1 MAPIFSKFIKL
12 KSGQKIPI
20 NESNIRAI
28 VKLSK
33 PPKSR
38 KVPVK
43 HVPRP
48 GRDSDLNQD
57 NDPELAHL
65 IAAAEQRRLARVL
78 SENQSENRPEID
90 QNQPQN
96 DQNRPEIDQNRP
108 EIDENRPENDQ
119 NRPNNNENIFEDD
132 IDPFL
137 EPDLELKDVT
147 LAQRAELLLLPGTDK
162 CKRNAFFLKHYPNFW
177 RYYEVFD
184 CWSECPIKSE
194 YSRMLKTDMPKSTE
208 FLT

>member
-20 NESNIRAI
+20 NESNIKAV

-38 KVPVK
+38 KIPVK

-48 GRDSDLNQD
+48 GRDTDLNQD

-65 IAAAEQRRLARVL
+65 LAEAEQRRSARVL
-78 SENQSENRPEID
+78 SENRSESGQDRPEID

-96 DQNRPEIDQNRP
+96 DQNSP
-108 EIDENRPENDQ
+108 
-119 NRPNNNENIFEDD
+119 
-132 IDPFL
+132 
-137 EPDLELKDVT
+137 
-147 LAQRAELLLLPGTDK
+147 
-162 CKRNAFFLKHYPNFW
+162 
-177 RYYEVFD
+177 
-184 CWSECPIKSE
+184 
-194 YSRMLKTDMPKSTE
+194 
-208 FLT
+208 